1 MSDRVDGKSSNKT
14 QSEPNFF
21 LVKTNVL
28 MLVIRIMLARSCCCL
43 ESLKYSIPAMKALSN
58 ESLAGVAARQKP
70 RIDIFLAE
78 HDLQS
83 QMKGMKLCGLDEF
96 AARLTKI
103 S

>member
-1 MSDRVDGKSSNKT
+1 MG
-14 QSEPNFF
+14 
-21 LVKTNVL
+21 LVHRHVRNVL
-28 MLVIRIMLARSCCCL
+28 INFPLLLYRIMLARSCCCL

-58 ESLAGVAARQKP
+58 ESLAARQKP
-70 RIDIFLAE
+70 RIDIFLVE